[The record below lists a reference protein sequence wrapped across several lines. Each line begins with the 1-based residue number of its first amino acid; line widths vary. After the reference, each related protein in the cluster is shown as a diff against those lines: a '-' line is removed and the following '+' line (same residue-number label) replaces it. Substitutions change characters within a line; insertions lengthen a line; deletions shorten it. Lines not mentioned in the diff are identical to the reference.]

1 MARKSHET
9 QCPIARGLHDLAI
22 RYLRAGRSL
31 IGMAFA
37 MEDVHKW
44 QGVSTEAQWG
54 HLDRPAS
61 GTGGRCSQTDG
72 TADIGERKL
81 RIGEEH
87 HPEPADRHVEAG

>member
-1 MARKSHET
+1 MGLRGLEPLTSALSEPATHFPHLDICSNPWRDLRVRWPGVARKSHET

-44 QGVSTEAQWG
+44 QGVSTEAQ
-54 HLDRPAS
+54 
-61 GTGGRCSQTDG
+61 
-72 TADIGERKL
+72 
-81 RIGEEH
+81 
-87 HPEPADRHVEAG
+87 